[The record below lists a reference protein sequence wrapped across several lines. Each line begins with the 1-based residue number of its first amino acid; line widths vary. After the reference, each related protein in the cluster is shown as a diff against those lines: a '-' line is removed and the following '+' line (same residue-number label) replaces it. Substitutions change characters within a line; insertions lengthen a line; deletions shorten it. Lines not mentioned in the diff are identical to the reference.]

1 MTNKPSLSDVARE
14 NNTKRVSK
22 FANSIIPAAPEVTSE
37 PEDKGEE
44 TAPSTAAQLT
54 PEPVSAVEPVAQV
67 STPAIAVTQPEPT
80 PVAKTARK
88 RGGTLSMDDILGA
101 KAPEEETFAKMT
113 RIAEKHHELLREIAF
128 KHRKPMNTIL
138 YNLLEALD
146 QTYQREQQ
154 NHA

>member
-1 MTNKPSLSDVARE
+1 MKNKPSLSDVARE

-22 FANSIIPAAPEVTSE
+22 FANSIVPAAPEVNNQTDAKE
-37 PEDKGEE
+37 VE
-44 TAPSTAAQLT
+44 TAPSALAQPIPAPT
-54 PEPVSAVEPVAQV
+54 SAVEPVALV
-67 STPAIAVTQPEPT
+67 SSPAVATVQPEVT
-80 PVAKTARK
+80 PVAKAARK
-88 RGGTLSMDDILGA
+88 RSGTLSMDDILGP
-101 KAPEEETFAKMT
+101 KAPEEETFVKMT

>member
-1 MTNKPSLSDVARE
+1 MNNKPSLADVARE
-14 NNTKRVSK
+14 NNSKRVSK
-22 FANSIIPAAPEVTSE
+22 FASSIVPAAPELSSQPVE
-37 PEDKGEE
+37 KDVE
-44 TAPSTAAQLT
+44 TAPSAVAQ
-54 PEPVSAVEPVAQV
+54 PIPAPASAVEPVALV
-67 STPAIAVTQPEPT
+67 STPAVATVQAEVT
-80 PVAKTARK
+80 PVAKAARK
-88 RGGTLSMDDILGA
+88 RSGTLSMDDILGT